1 MLPVDLSK
9 LRHEFQT
16 PVLAMQQALALL
28 SDEVSGPLNE
38 EQKRFVALTQRNLE
52 RLTALLTV
60 LLGEASPGAG
70 TPPPP
75 PAP

>member
-1 MLPVDLSK
+1 MPPLDLSK
-9 LRHEFQT
+9 LRHELQT

-52 RLTALLTV
+52 RLTALIEEILR
-60 LLGEASPGAG
+60 LSKPG
-70 TPPPP
+70 P
-75 PAP
+75 